1 MLRSCIRFD
10 ARHSPGVSK
19 SLAPNGRCVGAITRH
34 PIEVLVPRM
43 WFLRQNITAY
53 DASYVALA
61 ESLNLPLITRDAR
74 LARSTG
80 HAARIEYI
88 A

>member
-1 MLRSCIRFD
+1 
-10 ARHSPGVSK
+10 
-19 SLAPNGRCVGAITRH
+19 
-34 PIEVLVPRM
+34 
-43 WFLRQNITAY
+43 
-53 DASYVALA
+53 LA

-74 LARSTG
+74 LSRSTG